1 MDVLNYL
8 QSVED
13 KLNSN
18 VVMVVNKME
27 IVSGMDFNVLKSN
40 VILQMKPTIQSLNA
54 NYGRTLVQP
63 HLDTM

>member
-63 HLDTM
+63 HIDTM